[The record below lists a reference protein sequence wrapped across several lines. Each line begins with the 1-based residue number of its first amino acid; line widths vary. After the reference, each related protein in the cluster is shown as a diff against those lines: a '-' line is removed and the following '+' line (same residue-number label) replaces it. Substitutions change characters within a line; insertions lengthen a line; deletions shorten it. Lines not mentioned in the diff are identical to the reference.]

1 MLKIKHIEII
11 CLPQSLGFIFL
22 APFAILAHSNDLTNF
37 LWRKR
42 CPRAKLVQSIST
54 CCIN

>member
-11 CLPQSLGFIFL
+11 CLSQSLGFIFL
-22 APFAILAHSNDLTNF
+22 ASFAIPAHLNDLTNF